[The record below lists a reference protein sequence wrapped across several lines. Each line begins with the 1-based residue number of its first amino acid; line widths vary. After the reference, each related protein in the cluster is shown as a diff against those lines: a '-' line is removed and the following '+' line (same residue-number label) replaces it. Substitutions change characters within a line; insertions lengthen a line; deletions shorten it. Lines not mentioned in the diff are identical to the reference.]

1 MVTPAKV
8 PPMDARA
15 IIERVNDVLLVR
27 LRDDQ
32 LFPGLW
38 TFPGGPVAPGD
49 SPEIALRSHLREW
62 LGVQV
67 ELFVGQ
73 PPFLFDVQGTTVTFR
88 YYVCVILAGEPHAK
102 YWPEYQWVRKARLRE
117 FDFEPQA
124 KQVADWLMEDV
135 K

>member
-1 MVTPAKV
+1 MTTPAKV
-8 PPMDARA
+8 PQMDARA

-27 LRDDQ
+27 TREDAPY
-32 LFPGLW
+32 PGVW
-38 TFPGGPVAPGD
+38 TFPGGPVEPGD
-49 SPEIALRSHLREW
+49 SPEIALRSHLRQK

-73 PPFLFDVQGTTVTFR
+73 PPFLFEVQGTMVTFR
-88 YYVCVILAGEPHAK
+88 YYMCAILAGEPHPK
-102 YWPEYQWVRKARLRE
+102 FWPEYIWVPRARLSE

-124 KQVADWLMEDV
+124 QQVADWLMAEE

>member
-1 MVTPAKV
+1 MTTPAKV
-8 PPMDARA
+8 PPMEARA

-27 LRDDQ
+27 TRSDEPY
-32 LFPGLW
+32 PGVW
-38 TFPGGPVAPGD
+38 TFPGGPVPPAD
-49 SPEIALRSHLREW
+49 SPEISLRSHLRER

-73 PPFLFDVQGTTVTFR
+73 PPFLFDVQAVTVTFR
-88 YYVCVILAGEPHAK
+88 YYICAILTGEPHNK
-102 YWPEYQWVRKARLRE
+102 YWSEYQWVRKARLRE